1 MSDRIDKLF
10 ISGKLVDIMDIK
22 SGVDL
27 VHIPRFAKF
36 LKNHEAVKKVF
47 HASEMKR
54 DSVEHLAGVFAI
66 KEAFFKALG
75 KNPHFLEIE
84 VCPSRG
90 KPTITYP
97 THHNISSIDISV
109 SHDKD
114 YAIAQVVMLVKK

>member
-1 MSDRIDKLF
+1 
-10 ISGKLVDIMDIK
+10 MDIR

-36 LKNHEAVKKVF
+36 LKNPQAVKKVF
-47 HASEMKR
+47 HASELKR

-75 KNPHFLEIE
+75 QNPHFLEIE
-84 VCPSRG
+84 VSPARG
-90 KPTITYP
+90 KPTIIYP
-97 THHNISSIDISV
+97 SHHPIQSIDISV

-114 YAIAQVVMLVKK
+114 YAIAQVVMLLKNE